1 MRAEMGSEKTS
12 NSKRKQQK
20 TQQMMTMAH
29 PTSPWTEA
37 YQAAPSNN
45 SADQPAAAM
54 SQSTEPTFDSEDQR
68 PTHDALSDIYNR
80 GY

>member
-1 MRAEMGSEKTS
+1 
-12 NSKRKQQK
+12 
-20 TQQMMTMAH
+20 MTFNPHTFTADYSDTY

-37 YQAAPSNN
+37 FQAASQQMT
-45 SADQPAAAM
+45 DQSDAAPM
-54 SQSTEPTFDSEDQR
+54 PQPRFDNDDVR

>member
-1 MRAEMGSEKTS
+1 MNEQPM
-12 NSKRKQQK
+12 QK
-20 TQQMMTMAH
+20 NEY

-37 YQAAPSNN
+37 FHTSLEHAEWAQ
-45 SADQPAAAM
+45 DTAAAET
-54 SQSTEPTFDSEDQR
+54 SFEDETVK